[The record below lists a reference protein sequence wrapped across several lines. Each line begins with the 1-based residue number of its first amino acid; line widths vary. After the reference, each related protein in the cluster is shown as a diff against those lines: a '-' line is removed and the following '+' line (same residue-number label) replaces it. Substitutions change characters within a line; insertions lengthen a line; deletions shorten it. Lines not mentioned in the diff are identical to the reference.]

1 MMEIRPI
8 LSTLR
13 RHRVILWL
21 LMLEIALS
29 CAIICNG
36 VFLVVQRMQHMDMP
50 SGIAEHELVQIQQA
64 PITPPPDRYARAQE
78 DLATLRQ
85 IPGVQAV
92 GMTNQVPFGGAS
104 SNGNVMLSPTQP
116 HRTLSAAEYFG
127 ENLVPTLGLHL
138 IAGRTLRPDEY
149 VKVDMVIKALA
160 DGSSKGFPM
169 PMLVSQALATRLW
182 PQQSPLGKL
191 LWLAPTA
198 SFRVVGVVATLARAN
213 AYNTATAQYSMIIP
227 LHMGADKDQS
237 YLLRTRP
244 EDRQRVLA
252 AARTALEHADPG
264 RVVTHARTYD
274 EIRSDYFKD
283 DRAMAGMLVSVIVA
297 VPLVTGLGI
306 VGLASFWVAQRR
318 KQIGIRRALGATRAD
333 IVHYFQTENF
343 LIVTFGIVIGMVLAY
358 GLSLWLMMHY
368 ELPRLPLS
376 YLPIGAVALW
386 LIGQA
391 AVLGPALRAA
401 NVPPVVATRSV

>member
-1 MMEIRPI
+1 MDILPI

-13 RHRVILWL
+13 RHKVILWL

-36 VFLVVQRMQHMDMP
+36 VFLVAQRIQHMDMP

-64 PITPPPDRYARAQE
+64 PIASPPDRYARAQE
-78 DLATLRQ
+78 DLAALRQ
-85 IPGVQAV
+85 ISGVQAV
-92 GMTNQVPFGGAS
+92 GMSNQVPFGGAS

-127 ENLVPTLGLHL
+127 ENLVQTLGLHL
-138 IAGRTLRPDEY
+138 TAGRSLRPDEY
-149 VKVDMVIKALA
+149 VDADVVIRELA
-160 DGSSKGFPM
+160 DGSDKGFPM

-182 PQQSPLGKL
+182 PQQNPLGKL
-191 LWLAPTA
+191 VWLTPTA

-213 AYNTATAQYSMIIP
+213 AWNTATAQYSMIIP

-237 YLLRTRP
+237 YLIRTRP

-252 AARTALEHADPG
+252 AAVAALKRADPT
-264 RVVTHARTYD
+264 RVITHTRTYD
-274 EIRSDYFKD
+274 QIRSDYFKD
-283 DRAMAGMLVSVIVA
+283 DHAMAGMLVSVILA
-297 VPLVTGLGI
+297 VLLITGLGI

-318 KQIGIRRALGATRAD
+318 KQIGIRRALGATRTD
-333 IVHYFQTENF
+333 ILRYFQTENF
-343 LIVTFGIVIGMVLAY
+343 LIVTLGIVLGMLAAVGINL
-358 GLSLWLMMHY
+358 GLMKLFEM
-368 ELPRLPLS
+368 PRLPLW
-376 YLPIGAVALW
+376 YLPAGAVALW
-386 LIGQA
+386 LLGQL
-391 AVLGPALRAA
+391 AVLVPALRAS

>member
-1 MMEIRPI
+1 MDILPI
-8 LSTLR
+8 LTTLR
-13 RHRVILWL
+13 RHKVILWL

-36 VFLVVQRMQHMDMP
+36 VFLVVQRLQHMDMP
-50 SGIAEHELVQIQQA
+50 SGVAEHELVQIQQA
-64 PITPPPDRYARAQE
+64 PIAPPADRYARAQE

-92 GMTNQVPFGGAS
+92 GMSNQVPFGGAS

-116 HRTLSAAEYFG
+116 HPTLSAAEYFG
-127 ENLVPTLGLHL
+127 ENLVQTLGLHL
-138 IAGRTLRPDEY
+138 VAGRTLRTDEY
-149 VKVDMVIKALA
+149 VDADVVIRELA
-160 DGSSKGFPM
+160 DGSDKGFPM
-169 PMLVSQALATRLW
+169 PTLISQALATRLW
-182 PQQSPLGKL
+182 PQQNPLGKL
-191 LWLAPTA
+191 IWLAPTA

-252 AARTALEHADPG
+252 AAVAALKRADPA
-264 RVVTHARTYD
+264 RVITHSRTYD
-274 EIRSDYFKD
+274 QIRNDYFQD
-283 DRAMAGMLVSVIVA
+283 DHAMAGMLVSVILA
-297 VPLVTGLGI
+297 VLLVTGLGI

-318 KQIGIRRALGATRAD
+318 RQIGIRRALGATRTD
-333 IVHYFQTENF
+333 ILHYFQTENF
-343 LIVTFGIVIGMVLAY
+343 LIVTFGIVIGMLLAY

-368 ELPRLPLS
+368 ELPHLPGI
-376 YLPIGAVALW
+376 YFPVGALALW
-386 LIGQA
+386 VIGQL

-401 NVPPVVATRSV
+401 AVPPVVATRSV

>member
-1 MMEIRPI
+1 MDILPI
-8 LSTLR
+8 FKTLS
-13 RHRVILWL
+13 RHKVIMWL

-29 CAIICNG
+29 CAIVCNG
-36 VFLVVQRMQHMDMP
+36 VFLIVQRMQHMDMP
-50 SGIAEHELVQIQQA
+50 SGIAEHDLVQIQQA
-64 PITPPPDRYARAQE
+64 PIAPPPDRYARARE
-78 DLATLRQ
+78 DLAALQQ

-104 SNGNVMLSPTQP
+104 SNGNVMLTPTQP
-116 HRTLSAAEYFG
+116 HPTLNAATYFG
-127 ENLVPTLGLHL
+127 EDLVPAFGLHL
-138 IAGRTLRPDEY
+138 TSGRDLGPDDYVNAGTVL
-149 VKVDMVIKALA
+149 KSLA
-160 DGSSKGFPM
+160 EGSGKNFPM
-169 PMLVSQALATRLW
+169 PTLISQALASRLW
-182 PQQSPLGKL
+182 PQQNPLGKL
-191 LWLAPTA
+191 IWLAPQA
-198 SFRVVGVVATLARAN
+198 NFRVVGVVATLARAN

-227 LHMGADKDQS
+227 VHMGADKDQS

-252 AARTALEHADPG
+252 AAVATLKHADPT

-283 DRAMAGMLVSVIVA
+283 DHAMAGMLVSVILA
-297 VPLVTGLGI
+297 VLLVTGLGI

-333 IVHYFQTENF
+333 ILRYFQTENF
-343 LIVTFGIVIGMVLAY
+343 LIVTFGILAGMALAY
-358 GLSLWLMMHY
+358 GLSLWLMMQY
-368 ELPRLPLS
+368 ELPRLPVS
-376 YLPIGAVALW
+376 YLPIGAIALW

-391 AVLGPALRAA
+391 AVLGPALRAS

>member
-1 MMEIRPI
+1 MDILPI

-13 RHRVILWL
+13 RHKVILWL

-36 VFLVVQRMQHMDMP
+36 VFLVAQRIQHMDMP

-64 PITPPPDRYARAQE
+64 PIASPPDRYARAQE
-78 DLATLRQ
+78 DLAALRQ

-92 GMTNQVPFGGAS
+92 GMSNQVPFGGAS

-127 ENLVPTLGLHL
+127 ENLVQTLGLHL
-138 IAGRTLRPDEY
+138 VAGRSLRPDEY
-149 VKVDMVIKALA
+149 VNADVVIRELA
-160 DGSSKGFPM
+160 DGSDKGFPM

-182 PQQSPLGKL
+182 PQQNPLGKL
-191 LWLAPTA
+191 VWLTPTA

-213 AYNTATAQYSMIIP
+213 AWSTATAQYSMIIP

-252 AARTALEHADPG
+252 AAVAALKRADPA
-264 RVVTHARTYD
+264 RVITHTRTYD
-274 EIRSDYFKD
+274 QIRSDYFKD
-283 DRAMAGMLVSVIVA
+283 DHAMAGMLVSVILA
-297 VPLVTGLGI
+297 VLLITGLGI

-333 IVHYFQTENF
+333 ILHYFQTENF
-343 LIVTFGIVIGMVLAY
+343 LIVTFGIMAGMALAY

-368 ELPRLPLS
+368 ELPRLPLT
-376 YLPIGAVALW
+376 YLPIGAVVLW
-386 LIGQA
+386 LIGQL

-401 NVPPVVATRSV
+401 RVPPVVATRSV

>member
-1 MMEIRPI
+1 MDILPI
-8 LSTLR
+8 LATLR
-13 RHRVILWL
+13 RHKVILWL

-36 VFLVVQRMQHMDMP
+36 VFLIVQRVQHMDMP

-64 PITPPPDRYARAQE
+64 PIAPPPDRYARAQE

-85 IPGVQAV
+85 IPGVLAV
-92 GMTNQVPFGGAS
+92 GMTNQVPFGGFS

-127 ENLVPTLGLHL
+127 ENLVPAFGLHL
-138 IAGRTLRPDEY
+138 ISGRALAPEDY
-149 VKVDMVIKALA
+149 VNVDIVLKALA

-169 PMLVSQALATRLW
+169 PTLISQALATRLW

-191 LWLAPTA
+191 IWLAPTA
-198 SFRVVGVVATLARAN
+198 SFRVVGVVSTLARAN

-252 AARTALEHADPG
+252 AAVEALKRADPA
-264 RVVTHARTYD
+264 RVITHARTYD
-274 EIRSDYFKD
+274 EIRSGYFRD
-283 DRAMAGMLVSVIVA
+283 DHAMTGMLASVILA
-297 VPLVTGLGI
+297 VLLITGLGI

-343 LIVTFGIVIGMVLAY
+343 LIVTFGILAGMLLAY
-358 GLSLWLMMHY
+358 GLSLLLMVHY
-368 ELPRLPLS
+368 ELPRLPWF
-376 YLPIGAVALW
+376 YLPVGAIALW

-401 NVPPVVATRSV
+401 AVPPVVATRSV

>member
-1 MMEIRPI
+1 MDILPI
-8 LSTLR
+8 LATLR
-13 RHRVILWL
+13 RHKVILWL

-36 VFLVVQRMQHMDMP
+36 VFLIVQRVQHMDMP
-50 SGIAEHELVQIQQA
+50 SGVAEHELVQIQQA
-64 PITPPPDRYARAQE
+64 PIAPPPDRYARAQE

-85 IPGVQAV
+85 IPGVLAV
-92 GMTNQVPFGGAS
+92 GMTNQVPFGGFS

-127 ENLVPTLGLHL
+127 ENLVPAFGLHL
-138 IAGRTLRPDEY
+138 ISGRALVPDDY
-149 VKVDMVIKALA
+149 VDADVVIKALA

-169 PMLVSQALATRLW
+169 PTLISQALATRLW

-191 LWLAPTA
+191 IWLAPTA
-198 SFRVVGVVATLARAN
+198 SFRVVGVVSTLARAN

-252 AARTALEHADPG
+252 AAVAALKRADPA
-264 RVVTHARTYD
+264 RVITHARTYD
-274 EIRSDYFKD
+274 ELRSGYFRD
-283 DRAMAGMLVSVIVA
+283 DHAMTGMLASVILA
-297 VPLVTGLGI
+297 VLLITGLGI

-343 LIVTFGIVIGMVLAY
+343 LIVTFGILAGMLLAY
-358 GLSLWLMMHY
+358 GLSLLLMMHY
-368 ELPRLPLS
+368 ELPRLPWV
-376 YLPIGAVALW
+376 YLPIGAIALW
-386 LIGQA
+386 LIGQV

-401 NVPPVVATRSV
+401 AVPPVVATRSV

>member
-1 MMEIRPI
+1 MDILPI
-8 LSTLR
+8 FKTLS
-13 RHRVILWL
+13 RHKVIMWL

-29 CAIICNG
+29 CAIVCNG
-36 VFLVVQRMQHMDMP
+36 VFLIVQRMQHMDMP
-50 SGIAEHELVQIQQA
+50 SGIAEHDLVQIQQA
-64 PITPPPDRYARAQE
+64 PIAPPPDRYARARE
-78 DLATLRQ
+78 DLAALQQ

-104 SNGNVMLSPTQP
+104 SNGNVMLTPTQP
-116 HRTLSAAEYFG
+116 HPTLNAATYFG
-127 ENLVPTLGLHL
+127 EDLVPAFGLHL
-138 IAGRTLRPDEY
+138 TSGRDLGPDDYVNAGTVL
-149 VKVDMVIKALA
+149 KSLA
-160 DGSSKGFPM
+160 EGSGKNFPM
-169 PMLVSQALATRLW
+169 PTLISQALASRLW
-182 PQQSPLGKL
+182 PQQNPLGKL
-191 LWLAPTA
+191 IWLAPQA
-198 SFRVVGVVATLARAN
+198 NFRVVGVVATLARAN

-227 LHMGADKDQS
+227 VHMGADKDQS

-252 AARTALEHADPG
+252 AAVATLKHADPT

-283 DRAMAGMLVSVIVA
+283 DHAMAGMVVSVILA
-297 VPLVTGLGI
+297 VLLVTGLGI

-333 IVHYFQTENF
+333 ILRYFQTENF
-343 LIVTFGIVIGMVLAY
+343 LIVTFGILAGMALAY
-358 GLSLWLMMHY
+358 GLSLWLMMQY
-368 ELPRLPLS
+368 ELPRLPVS
-376 YLPIGAVALW
+376 YLPIGAIALW

-391 AVLGPALRAA
+391 AVLGPALRAS